1 MRERDHARESAA
13 ARGFGGY
20 EGFACPQKS
29 PNGAS
34 WVFFL
39 PLAAM
44 FGWLAFHFLS
54 SLDEGY
60 RWLRL
65 TVAVLALAMAAGCVV
80 VVFLPLYSR
89 RTGGP
94 APRLYCFE
102 DGVVVATGRLLRPYD
117 WPEISIESVDWR
129 SPDDYGTRRT
139 VKGPDGGVIVWFT
152 GSEGESCGAW
162 LMERLYEAAV
172 ERDAGGVVECHE

>member
-1 MRERDHARESAA
+1 
-13 ARGFGGY
+13 
-20 EGFACPQKS
+20 
-29 PNGAS
+29 
-34 WVFFL
+34 
-39 PLAAM
+39 M

-117 WPEISIESVDWR
+117 WQEISIESVDWR